1 MKRLIYR
8 DAECM
13 SMCIFVMYWSCE
25 EKFNINLIELVSY
38 VLSNSAFSLSMRQ
51 ISLCHRKCF
60 NLVLVYLLLLSKCQ
74 LIILIKIYDNNI
86 ITLFIF

>member
-25 EKFNINLIELVSY
+25 EKLNINLIELVCY
-38 VLSNSAFSLSMRQ
+38 V
-51 ISLCHRKCF
+51 I
-60 NLVLVYLLLLSKCQ
+60 
-74 LIILIKIYDNNI
+74 
-86 ITLFIF
+86 